1 MGFGSPFSLRFPSS
15 HKYGS
20 LDPVKT
26 TLEIPNAILRKVKA
40 TAAQQGRTMKEYIT
54 EALTEKLAAKG
65 EEQGWRGVLGKLS
78 PEARKAAREVDAVIR
93 AADFNIARSGSIPPC
108 VLR

>member
-1 MGFGSPFSLRFPSS
+1 LPST

-65 EEQGWRGVLGKLS
+65 EEQGWRGVLGKPS

-93 AADFNIARSGSIPPC
+93 AADFSIARSGSIPPC